1 MYSLVLPDGFV
12 ESKIL
17 PAVASLFSEKMFV
30 SWLRM
35 LLDIFPMVGK
45 IVGDKLASE
54 IVEKIIRR
62 IGEAYYNV
70 LERYCEEPDLAPES
84 FEEIFKE
91 QVEKICQS
99 N

>member
-1 MYSLVLPDGFV
+1 
-12 ESKIL
+12 
-17 PAVASLFSEKMFV
+17 
-30 SWLRM
+30 
-35 LLDIFPMVGK
+35 MVGK

-84 FEEIFKE
+84 FEEMFKE

>member
-1 MYSLVLPDGFV
+1 
-12 ESKIL
+12 
-17 PAVASLFSEKMFV
+17 
-30 SWLRM
+30 M

-70 LERYCEEPDLAPES
+70 WERY
-84 FEEIFKE
+84 
-91 QVEKICQS
+91 
-99 N
+99 